1 MIKERA
7 RSSKVAQDP
16 LSFESNFRFLT
27 YRNQQSFEYK
37 RLTFQRYAYS
47 QLKIKQKEA
56 KLESRLLQIGILA
69 LPKFIFMHFPLKL
82 LDLNALQI
90 PISDEA
96 LGKTYFVPNSA
107 FCIDFSSRCS
117 FGWPQLW
124 LQINSAHHRLN
135 SHLYFHFRTCH
146 QHHSQRTH
154 FQ

>member
-16 LSFESNFRFLT
+16 LSFESNIRFLT

-37 RLTFQRYAYS
+37 RLTFQRHAYS

-82 LDLNALQI
+82 LDLNALQV

-96 LGKTYFVPNSA
+96 LGKTYFVPNSG

-117 FGWPQLW
+117 FG
-124 LQINSAHHRLN
+124 
-135 SHLYFHFRTCH
+135 
-146 QHHSQRTH
+146 
-154 FQ
+154 